1 MSTIRE
7 PAREIPVV
15 GDYDVV
21 VAGGGPGGV
30 TAAVAAARAGAS
42 TLLIERYGFLGGM
55 ATAGLVRPLLGVRA
69 RKSEEPIIGGI
80 AEELCRGMA
89 DLGTAV
95 PFEQGV
101 ARGRIDFEPEG
112 FKCVCDRLAA
122 EAGVELRLHSLVVG
136 AMTKDGRLNALVL
149 ESKSGRQA
157 VLGRVFVDA
166 TGDADLVAHA
176 GARYTM
182 GREADGRVQAMGNVF
197 LVGGINEDEYPTGDE
212 LEAVADK
219 TYEAIEQGR
228 VRVYRWH
235 EGHKGGPLTRG
246 LRTFNI
252 THVGGDPTDLDTL
265 TRSEIQL
272 RRDAWGFVSFLREE
286 VRGMEDCYLIQ
297 TAPCI
302 GVRESRQMVGLE
314 RVSGEDVIEA
324 RKRPDAVARCGFGLD
339 IHCPM
344 GRVEGRTFTCSI
356 RCANDPPCPFYEEH
370 SDELPKETRIRD
382 GTWFDIPYG
391 ALVSAEVPNLLAA
404 GRCVSAD
411 HQAMSALRVMG
422 PCMAMGQA
430 AGEAAAMAADADG
443 NAQNVDVADLQRRL
457 RANGT
462 AVPPGPQK

>member
-1 MSTIRE
+1 MGTIRE

-30 TAAVAAARAGAS
+30 TAAVAAARAGAR

-69 RKSEEPIIGGI
+69 AKSDEPVIGGI
-80 AEELCRGMA
+80 AEELCRAMA
-89 DLGTAV
+89 DLGAA
-95 PFEQGV
+95 EAYDEAV
-101 ARGRIDFEPEG
+101 ARGRINFEAEG
-112 FKCVCDRLAA
+112 FKLVCDKLAA
-122 EAGVELRLHSLVVG
+122 EAGVELRLHSLVADAV
-136 AMTKDGRLNALVL
+136 TETGRLKAVVV

-157 VLGRVFVDA
+157 VLAAVFVDA
-166 TGDADLVAHA
+166 TGDADLVARA

-212 LEAVADK
+212 LEAVAAK
-219 TYEAIEQGR
+219 TYEATEQGR

-235 EGHKGGPLTRG
+235 EGHLGVEATRG
-246 LRTFNI
+246 QRTFNI
-252 THVGGDPTDLDTL
+252 THVGGDPTDVDTL
-265 TRSEIQL
+265 TRSEMQL

-286 VRGMEDCYLIQ
+286 VPGMEHCHLIQ

-324 RKRPDAVARCGFGLD
+324 RKRQDAVARCGFGLD

-344 GRVEGRTFTCSI
+344 GRVQGRTFTCSI

-370 SDELPKETRIRD
+370 RDDLPKETRIRD

-391 ALVSAEVPNLLAA
+391 ALVSAELPNLLAA

-430 AGEAAAMAADADG
+430 AGEAAAMAAEGDG
-443 NAQNVDVADLQRRL
+443 NAQTVDVADLQRRL
-457 RANGT
+457 RASGAAT
-462 AVPPGPQK
+462 